1 MSELLDI
8 AFISGLIGATM
19 RMATPIIFATL
30 GEILSER
37 AGVLNLGIEGIMLM
51 GAMTGFLVTFTSGS
65 IWLGVLAAAGVGM
78 LLGLLMAFLAVYLG
92 LSQHVSGL
100 GITLFATGL
109 AMFVY
114 RLHFGSPT
122 VPPII
127 EPFKQIS
134 IPLLS
139 KIPVIGPGLFTQY
152 SLTYIA
158 WLLIPILS
166 ILLYRTKIG
175 LKIRTVGE
183 NPVVADTVGV
193 NVLLTRTL
201 CLAAGGALMGVGG
214 AFLTLAHQN
223 MFLIDVI
230 GGRGWVAI
238 AMVIFGNWDP
248 FKGALGALIFGFL
261 DGLQLRLQGVGVDS
275 LSADHRGPDQCFP
288 QSHRTG
294 GTAEALPPGGKGRL
308 GRSNGDCRMSNA
320 GSGFPAA
327 NQSS

>member
-1 MSELLDI
+1 MNELLDV

-30 GEILSER
+30 GEILAER
-37 AGVLNLGIEGIMLM
+37 SGVLNLGIEGIMLM
-51 GAMTGFLVTFTSGS
+51 GAMTGFLVTFNSGS
-65 IWLGVLAAAGVGM
+65 IWAGVLAAAMVGM
-78 LLGLLMAFLAVYLG
+78 LLGLLMAFLAVNLG

-109 AMFVY
+109 AMFIY

-122 VPPII
+122 VPPTI

-134 IPLLS
+134 LPLLA
-139 KIPVIGPGLFTQY
+139 KIPIIGPGLFTQY

-158 WLLIPILS
+158 WLLIPAMS
-166 ILLYRTKIG
+166 ILLYKTRLG

-193 NVLLTRTL
+193 NVTLTRTL
-201 CLAAGGALMGVGG
+201 CLVFGGALMGIGG

-248 FKGALGALIFGFL
+248 LKCTLGALMFGFL
-261 DGLQLRLQGVGVDS
+261 DGLQLRLQGLGIAISFHLFLMIPYLLTIVALISVSSKASVPAG
-275 LSADHRGPDQCFP
+275 LLKPYR
-288 QSHRTG
+288 REEKG
-294 GTAEALPPGGKGRL
+294 G
-308 GRSNGDCRMSNA
+308 
-320 GSGFPAA
+320 
-327 NQSS
+327 

>member
-8 AFISGLIGATM
+8 AFVSGLMGATM

-51 GAMTGFLVTFTSGS
+51 GAMTGFLVTFNSGS

-166 ILLYRTKIG
+166 ILLYRTKVG

-201 CLAAGGALMGVGG
+201 CVVAGGALMGIGG

-261 DGLQLRLQGVGVDS
+261 DGLQLRLQGVGVAVS
-275 LSADHRGPDQCFP
+275 FHLFLMIPYLLTIVALISVSRKATVPAGLLKPYR
-288 QSHRTG
+288 REEKG
-294 GTAEALPPGGKGRL
+294 G
-308 GRSNGDCRMSNA
+308 
-320 GSGFPAA
+320 
-327 NQSS
+327 

>member
-8 AFISGLIGATM
+8 VFISGLIGATM

-65 IWLGVLAAAGVGM
+65 IWLGVLAGAGVGM

-109 AMFVY
+109 AMFIY

-127 EPFKQIS
+127 QPFKQIT

-158 WLLIPILS
+158 WLLIPALS
-166 ILLYRTKIG
+166 ILLYKTKIG

-201 CLAAGGALMGVGG
+201 CLVAGGALMGVGG

-248 FKGALGALIFGFL
+248 LKGAFGALIFGFL
-261 DGLQLRLQGVGVDS
+261 DALQLRLQGLGIAVSFHLFLMIPYLLTIVALISVSRKASVPAG
-275 LSADHRGPDQCFP
+275 LLKPYR
-288 QSHRTG
+288 REEKG
-294 GTAEALPPGGKGRL
+294 G
-308 GRSNGDCRMSNA
+308 
-320 GSGFPAA
+320 
-327 NQSS
+327 

>member
-1 MSELLDI
+1 MNEILDV
-8 AFISGLIGATM
+8 AFVSGLIGATM

-30 GEILSER
+30 GEILAER
-37 AGVLNLGIEGIMLM
+37 SGVLNLGIEGIMLM

-65 IWLGVLAAAGVGM
+65 IWVGVLAAAIVGM
-78 LLGLLMAFLAVYLG
+78 LLGLLMAFLAVHLG

-109 AMFVY
+109 AMFIY

-127 EPFKQIS
+127 EPFKQIT
-134 IPLLS
+134 IPVLS
-139 KIPVIGPGLFTQY
+139 KIPVIGEGLFTQY
-152 SLTYIA
+152 SLTYLA
-158 WLLIPILS
+158 WVLIPVIS
-166 ILLYRTKIG
+166 VLLYKTKIG

-193 NVLLTRTL
+193 NVILTRTL
-201 CLAAGGALMGVGG
+201 CLVGGGALMGIGG
-214 AFLTLAHQN
+214 SFLTLAHQN

-238 AMVIFGNWDP
+238 AMVIFGNWNP

-261 DGLQLRLQGVGVDS
+261 DGLQLRLQGMGIAIS
-275 LSADHRGPDQCFP
+275 F
-288 QSHRTG
+288 
-294 GTAEALPPGGKGRL
+294 
-308 GRSNGDCRMSNA
+308 M
-320 GSGFPAA
+320 FF
-327 NQSS
+327 

>member
-8 AFISGLIGATM
+8 AFMSGLIGATM

-51 GAMTGFLVTFTSGS
+51 GAMTGFLVTFSSGS
-65 IWLGVLAAAGVGM
+65 LWLGVLAGAGVGM

-109 AMFVY
+109 AMFIY

-127 EPFKQIS
+127 QPFKQIT

-158 WLLIPILS
+158 WLLIPIIS

-201 CLAAGGALMGVGG
+201 CLVVGGALMGVGG

-248 FKGALGALIFGFL
+248 FKGAFGALIFGFL
-261 DGLQLRLQGVGVDS
+261 DGLQLRLQGMGIAVSFHVFLMIPYLLTIVALISVSRKASVPAG
-275 LSADHRGPDQCFP
+275 LLKPYR
-288 QSHRTG
+288 REEKG
-294 GTAEALPPGGKGRL
+294 G
-308 GRSNGDCRMSNA
+308 
-320 GSGFPAA
+320 
-327 NQSS
+327 

>member
-1 MSELLDI
+1 MDQLFSI
-8 AFISGLIGATM
+8 AFLSGLMGATM
-19 RMATPIIFATL
+19 RMATPIIYATL
-30 GEILSER
+30 GEILTER
-37 AGVLNLGIEGIMLM
+37 AGVLNLGIEGTMLM
-51 GAMTGFLVTFTSGS
+51 GAMTGFLVTFSSGS
-65 IWLGVLAAAGVGM
+65 LWLGVLAAAGVGM
-78 LLGLLMAFLAVYLG
+78 LLGFLMAFLSVHLG

-127 EPFKQIS
+127 HPFNQIS
-134 IPLLS
+134 LPLLS
-139 KIPVIGPGLFTQY
+139 RIPLVGPGLFTQY
-152 SLTYIA
+152 SLTYFA
-158 WLLIPILS
+158 WLLIPALS
-166 ILLYRTKIG
+166 LLLYKTDMG

-193 NVLLTRTL
+193 NVSLTRTL
-201 CLAAGGALMGVGG
+201 CLVIGGGFMGVGG

-248 FKGALGALIFGFL
+248 LKGALGALIFGFL
-261 DGLQLRLQGVGVDS
+261 DGLQLRLQGMGIAVSFHLFLMIPYLLTIV
-275 LSADHRGPDQCFP
+275 
-288 QSHRTG
+288 
-294 GTAEALPPGGKGRL
+294 ALISVSRKA
-308 GRSNGDCRMSNA
+308 SI
-320 GSGFPAA
+320 PAA
-327 NQSS
+327 LLKPYRREEKGG

>member
-1 MSELLDI
+1 MSEIFEL
-8 AFISGLIGATM
+8 AFISGLMGAMM

-51 GAMTGFLVTFTSGS
+51 GAMTGFLVAFSTGS
-65 IWLGVLAAAGVGM
+65 VWLGVLAAAGVGM
-78 LLGLLMAFLAVYLG
+78 LLALLMAFLAVYLG

-109 AMFVY
+109 AMFIY
-114 RLHFGSPT
+114 RLYFGAPT
-122 VPPII
+122 VPPIVK
-127 EPFKQIS
+127 PFHQIAL
-134 IPLLS
+134 PVLS
-139 KIPVIGPGLFTQY
+139 EIPVIGPGLFTQY

-158 WLLIPILS
+158 WMLIPIMS
-166 ILLYRTKIG
+166 ILLYKTKAG

-193 NVLLTRTL
+193 NVNLTRTL
-201 CLAAGGALMGVGG
+201 CLVAGGALMGIGG

-248 FKGALGALIFGFL
+248 VKGTIGALIFGLL
-261 DGLQLRLQGVGVDS
+261 DGLQLRLQSVGVAIPFHIFLMIPYLLTIVALISVSRKAAVPAS
-275 LSADHRGPDQCFP
+275 LLKPYR
-288 QSHRTG
+288 REEKG
-294 GTAEALPPGGKGRL
+294 G
-308 GRSNGDCRMSNA
+308 
-320 GSGFPAA
+320 
-327 NQSS
+327 

>member
-1 MSELLDI
+1 MSELFEA
-8 AFISGLIGATM
+8 AFISGLIGAMM

-30 GEILSER
+30 GEILAER
-37 AGVLNLGIEGIMLM
+37 SGVLNLGIEGIMLM
-51 GAMTGFLVTFTSGS
+51 GAMTGFLVTFNSGS
-65 IWLGVLAAAGVGM
+65 IWAGVLAAAMVGM
-78 LLGLLMAFLAVYLG
+78 LLGLLMAFLAVNLG

-109 AMFVY
+109 AMFIY

-122 VPPII
+122 VPPTI
-127 EPFKQIS
+127 EPFKQVTL
-134 IPLLS
+134 PVLS

-158 WLLIPILS
+158 WLLIPAMS
-166 ILLYRTKIG
+166 ILLYKTKLG

-193 NVLLTRTL
+193 NVTLTRTL
-201 CLAAGGALMGVGG
+201 CLVFGGALMGIGG

-248 FKGALGALIFGFL
+248 FKGALGALLFGFL
-261 DGLQLRLQGVGVDS
+261 DGLQLRLQGLGIAISFHLFLMIPYLLTIVALISVSRRAAVPAG
-275 LSADHRGPDQCFP
+275 LLKPYRREERG
-288 QSHRTG
+288 G
-294 GTAEALPPGGKGRL
+294 
-308 GRSNGDCRMSNA
+308 
-320 GSGFPAA
+320 
-327 NQSS
+327 

>member
-1 MSELLDI
+1 MSGILEA
-8 AFISGLIGATM
+8 AFISGLIGAMM

-30 GEILSER
+30 GEIIVER

-51 GAMTGFLVTFTSGS
+51 GAMTGFLVSLASGS
-65 IWLGVLAAAGVGM
+65 LWVGVLAAALVGM
-78 LLGLLMAFLAVYLG
+78 ALGLLMAFLAVYLG

-122 VPPII
+122 VPPTVQ
-127 EPFKQIS
+127 PFKQIA

-139 KIPVIGPGLFTQY
+139 AIPLIGPGLFNQY
-152 SLTYIA
+152 ALTYVA
-158 WLLIPILS
+158 WLLVPLVS
-166 ILLYRTKIG
+166 ILLYKTKAG

-193 NVLLTRTL
+193 NVNLTRTV
-201 CLAAGGALMGVGG
+201 CLIAGGALMGVGG
-214 AFLTLAHQN
+214 SFLTLAHQN
-223 MFLIDVI
+223 MFLMDVI

-248 FKGALGALIFGFL
+248 LKGTLGALIFGFL
-261 DGLQLRLQGVGVDS
+261 DGLQLRLQGLGIKISFHLFLMIPYLLTIV
-275 LSADHRGPDQCFP
+275 
-288 QSHRTG
+288 
-294 GTAEALPPGGKGRL
+294 ALVIVSRKATIPGGLLKPYRREEKMG
-308 GRSNGDCRMSNA
+308 
-320 GSGFPAA
+320 
-327 NQSS
+327 

>member
-1 MSELLDI
+1 MGEILDI

-30 GEILSER
+30 GEILAER
-37 AGVLNLGIEGIMLM
+37 SGVLNLGIEGIMLM
-51 GAMTGFLVTFTSGS
+51 GAMTGFLITFNSGS
-65 IWLGVLAAAGVGM
+65 IWLGVLAAAMVGM
-78 LLGLLMAFLAVYLG
+78 ILGLLMAFLAVNLG

-100 GITLFATGL
+100 GITLFSTGL
-109 AMFVY
+109 AMFIY

-127 EPFKQIS
+127 QPFKQITL
-134 IPLLS
+134 PVLS
-139 KIPVIGPGLFTQY
+139 KIPVIGPALFTQY

-166 ILLYRTKIG
+166 ILLYKTKIG

-193 NVLLTRTL
+193 NVTLTRTL
-201 CLAAGGALMGVGG
+201 CLVVGGALMGIGG

-248 FKGALGALIFGFL
+248 VKGTIGALIFGFL
-261 DGLQLRLQGVGVDS
+261 DGLQLRLQGVGVAIPFHIF
-275 LSADHRGPDQCFP
+275 LMIPYLL
-288 QSHRTG
+288 TIV
-294 GTAEALPPGGKGRL
+294 ALISVSR
-308 GRSNGDCRMSNA
+308 RA
-320 GSGFPAA
+320 AVPAA
-327 NQSS
+327 LLKPYRREEKGG